1 MDTFRYLSNG
11 ECANFN
17 EEIILKLDYK
27 KPKNMHEI
35 YSDIVKIKN
44 LFTFLT
50 GKSEIIGRYE
60 TLENKEINIFTPIIA
75 KTYNNNLQHDALIQ
89 FNENNLQKIFTKWFE
104 NFDSLNGVYDL
115 YFSTIRTNLSSET
128 LFLTYYQILE
138 SYHRKRYSG
147 TYTSEEKFEEFK
159 SKFIKCTT
167 KMEGLDEL
175 VSKENKANF

>member
-1 MDTFRYLSNG
+1 MVWEFWFVKWCLWL
-11 ECANFN
+11 
-17 EEIILKLDYK
+17 ILL
-27 KPKNMHEI
+27 
-35 YSDIVKIKN
+35 
-44 LFTFLT
+44 
-50 GKSEIIGRYE
+50 
-60 TLENKEINIFTPIIA
+60 
-75 KTYNNNLQHDALIQ
+75 NN
-89 FNENNLQKIFTKWFE
+89 
-104 NFDSLNGVYDL
+104 
-115 YFSTIRTNLSSET
+115 RTNLSSET